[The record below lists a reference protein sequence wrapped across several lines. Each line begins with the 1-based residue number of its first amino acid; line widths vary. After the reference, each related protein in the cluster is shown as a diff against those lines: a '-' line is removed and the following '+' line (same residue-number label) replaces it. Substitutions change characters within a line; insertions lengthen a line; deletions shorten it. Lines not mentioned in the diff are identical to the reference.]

1 MQTKRYRPKIDILF
15 WMITAVANVILL
27 AMLIVGFVFDR
38 VVLFV
43 TVPTLLFV
51 NYFIVSPLFGY
62 VELGDDAMFIK
73 FGLLLKRR
81 VPYSQIRTLTIDR
94 RWYSES
100 MLSIKNSIEHVNV
113 RYNRFDVVTVS
124 VRDNEAFVEAV
135 KERMGSGAQ

>member
-27 AMLIVGFVFDR
+27 AMLIVGFVFD
-38 VVLFV
+38 V

-51 NYFIVSPLFGY
+51 NYLIVSLLFGY

-73 FGLLLKRR
+73 FSLLLKRR

-94 RWYSES
+94 RRYSES